1 VVAQAVVAVAPAPA
15 REAAMAVFRC
25 WRQDAQGSRVG
36 LQGDK
41 GSGKAGLGELEM
53 GEVPSDRS

>member
-1 VVAQAVVAVAPAPA
+1 MVAVAPAPA

-53 GEVPSDRS
+53 GEAPSDRS